1 MEDDEPITYESL
13 CLRYP
18 PAVAEFLMKE
28 IAKAEARDAANDDAS
43 PVKRF
48 LRKAVSK

>member
-1 MEDDEPITYESL
+1 MKDDEPITYESL

-28 IAKAEARDAANDDAS
+28 IAKAEARDAANDDNK
-43 PVKRF
+43 PVKEF
-48 LRKAVSK
+48 LAKAVTK